1 MQRSTQCLKN
11 RLVLLAES
19 PRYRSQ
25 SHTSLEEFKRKLN
38 TRLAIRHRADLF
50 EASILT
56 NKISLLQGQ
65 SYFVQIFV
73 KLRTAEGK
81 HTKSAYV
88 GQTISQGNANK
99 GAKSIVTSLLS
110 DLCMANRNAAISS
123 HPMGSIPGYPGAFV
137 KTGLRNAF

>member
-1 MQRSTQCLKN
+1 MQRSNQCLKN

-19 PRYRSQ
+19 PMYRSQ

-38 TRLAIRHRADLF
+38 KRLAIRHRTDLF

-65 SYFVQIFV
+65 KERKGKESTQS
-73 KLRTAEGK
+73 LRT
-81 HTKSAYV
+81 
-88 GQTISQGNANK
+88 K
-99 GAKSIVTSLLS
+99 GRAFPEEMRIIKGTKSIVTSLLS
-110 DLCMANRNAAISS
+110 DLVMANRNAAISS
-123 HPMGSIPGYPGAFV
+123 HPMGSIPGYPGAFF

>member
-1 MQRSTQCLKN
+1 MQRSTQCLKK
-11 RLVLLAES
+11 RLVLLAGS
-19 PRYRSQ
+19 PMYRSQ
-25 SHTSLEEFKRKLN
+25 SHTSLEEFKRSLN
-38 TRLAIRHRADLF
+38 KRLAIRHRADLF

-65 SYFVQIFV
+65 KERKGKESTQS
-73 KLRTAEGK
+73 LHTEGQ
-81 HTKSAYV
+81 S
-88 GQTISQGNANK
+88 ISRGNANK

-110 DLCMANRNAAISS
+110 DLVMANRNAPISS